1 MSVGRGR
8 SSWRTLPVQ
17 SDVNFL
23 AARCIAISGEK
34 FGASYLS
41 KLRAELALEVKS
53 SARATPTQTS
63 VQASSESRGS
73 RRATSTKLCIEL
85 ALGVKVLFDL
95 FVEVRVE
102 ATPHIDYSLSGVFPV
117 STTWERAP
125 RQIRHGGVQVRRQRP
140 FCRGRC
146 VISAQGVSFR
156 ILLA

>member
-1 MSVGRGR
+1 M
-8 SSWRTLPVQ
+8 Q
-17 SDVNFL
+17 NDVNFL

-102 ATPHIDYSLSGVFPV
+102 ATPHIDYSLSGGFPREYNLGE
-117 STTWERAP
+117 SP
-125 RQIRHGGVQVRRQRP
+125 PPDSSRRVTSQTAAAVP
-140 FCRGRC
+140 KGHICDLNP
-146 VISAQGVSFR
+146 GVSFR